1 MSTYWNEQGTYQAIA
16 EELQALLPT
25 FGEVDKGKTTN
36 KALERFRKAQN
47 CYYDLYNNG
56 LCNCAREFSTLFRIP
71 GVPREIK
78 QNYGYNYLVS
88 SATEDAIDKRMDELI
103 MSAYAEQLALGKIK
117 PVNMEVV

>member
-1 MSTYWNEQGTYQAIA
+1 MATYWEEKGTYQTQA

-56 LCNCAREFSTLFRIP
+56 LCNRAREFSTVFRIA

-78 QNYGYNYLVS
+78 QNYWNNFLVS

-117 PVNMEVV
+117 PMSVEVA

>member
-1 MSTYWNEQGTYQAIA
+1 MATYWEEKGTYQTQA
-16 EELQALLPT
+16 EELQALLPYS
-25 FGEVDKGKTTN
+25 GEVDKGKTTN

-56 LCNCAREFSTLFRIP
+56 LCNRAREFSMLFRIP

-88 SATEDAIDKRMDELI
+88 SATEDAIDSKMDGFILD
-103 MSAYAEQLALGKIK
+103 AYIEQVALGKI
-117 PVNMEVV
+117 PTSTML

>member
-1 MSTYWNEQGTYQAIA
+1 MATYWEEKGTYQTQA
-16 EELQALLPT
+16 EELQALLPYS
-25 FGEVDKGKTTN
+25 GEVEKGKTTN

-56 LCNCAREFSTLFRIP
+56 LCNRAREFSTVFRIS

-88 SATEDAIDKRMDELI
+88 SVTEDAIDKRMDELI
-103 MSAYAEQLALGKIK
+103 MNAYAEQLALGKIK
-117 PVNMEVV
+117 PMSVEVA

>member
-1 MSTYWNEQGTYQAIA
+1 MATYWQEKGTYQTQA

-56 LCNCAREFSTLFRIP
+56 LCNRAREFSTVFRIV
-71 GVPREIK
+71 GVSRMIRERRHCGDML
-78 QNYGYNYLVS
+78 NTY
-88 SATEDAIDKRMDELI
+88 TEMAIDKKMDDII
-103 MSAYAEQLALGKIK
+103 MDAYREQLALGKMK
-117 PVNMEVV
+117 PVNMEAV

>member
-1 MSTYWNEQGTYQAIA
+1 MATYWEEKGTYQTQA

-25 FGEVDKGKTTN
+25 VGEVDKGKTTN

-56 LCNCAREFSTLFRIP
+56 LCNRAREFSTVFRIA
-71 GVPREIK
+71 GIPREIK

-88 SATEDAIDKRMDELI
+88 SVTEDAIDKRMDELI
-103 MSAYAEQLALGKIK
+103 MNAYREQLALGKIK
-117 PVNMEVV
+117 PVSMEVV

>member
-1 MSTYWNEQGTYQAIA
+1 MATYWNNEGTYQNEA
-16 EELQALLPT
+16 EELQALLPV

-56 LCNCAREFSTLFRIP
+56 LCNRAREFSTVFRIA

-78 QNYGYNYLVS
+78 QNYGYNHLVS
-88 SATEDAIDKRMDELI
+88 SATEDAIDRRMDELI
-103 MSAYAEQLALGKIK
+103 MDAYREQVALGKIK
-117 PVNMEVV
+117 TLSMEAT

>member
-1 MSTYWNEQGTYQAIA
+1 MATYWEEKGTYQTQA
-16 EELQALLPT
+16 EELQALLPYS
-25 FGEVDKGKTTN
+25 GEVDKGKTTN

-56 LCNCAREFSTLFRIP
+56 LCNRAREFSTVFRIA

-78 QNYGYNYLVS
+78 QNYGYNFLVS

-103 MSAYAEQLALGKIK
+103 MNAYREQLALGKIK
-117 PVNMEVV
+117 PMSTEAV